1 MVEIICFANSLKLG
15 GRCIAGINSFTG
27 EWVRPISRLDD
38 GRIPSNLS
46 IVDGEPIQ
54 PLDIIDIPLFD
65 QGKGYECENRFIS
78 SKIWRRLGKAEP
90 EDIAQYCEE
99 EILHSEYDDWLNA
112 VPYSYLMDLPFKQ
125 RRTLQLVEAQ
135 DFRVWCNSYGKWKGA
150 IPLSNEDNL
159 VANVTD
165 PALCNKLSNG
175 YSLSARCLVVLSLGQ
190 PWKKPDSGGELL
202 CYRLIAG
209 VIEFK

>member
-1 MVEIICFANSLKLG
+1 MVEIICFANSLKRG
-15 GRCIAGINSFTG
+15 GRCIAGINSSTG

-46 IVDGEPIQ
+46 TVDGEPIQ

-99 EILHSEYDDWLNA
+99 EILHSDYDDWLNA

-150 IPLSNEDNL
+150 IPLATKENL

-165 PALCNKLSNG
+165 PALCTKLNNG
-175 YSLSARCLVVLSLGQ
+175 YSLSAQCLIALSLSQ
-190 PWKKPDSGGELL
+190 PWKKPDSEDESL

-209 VIEFK
+209 VIEL

>member
-1 MVEIICFANSLKLG
+1 MVEIICFANSLKRG
-15 GRCIAGINSFTG
+15 GRCIAGINSSTG

-90 EDIAQYCEE
+90 EDIAQ
-99 EILHSEYDDWLNA
+99 
-112 VPYSYLMDLPFKQ
+112 
-125 RRTLQLVEAQ
+125 
-135 DFRVWCNSYGKWKGA
+135 
-150 IPLSNEDNL
+150 
-159 VANVTD
+159 
-165 PALCNKLSNG
+165 
-175 YSLSARCLVVLSLGQ
+175 
-190 PWKKPDSGGELL
+190 
-202 CYRLIAG
+202 
-209 VIEFK
+209 